1 MNSIYMNHYVNIMED
16 LDNKSDIPSDFELLL
31 FSESEEEEE
40 EIKPDLIGLRTSS
53 VQKKRKKKPKSN
65 I

>member
-1 MNSIYMNHYVNIMED
+1 MNHYVNIMED

-40 EIKPDLIGLRTSS
+40 EEIK
-53 VQKKRKKKPKSN
+53 QKKRKKKPKSN